1 MPKIAPVAVVSIF
14 EGVGG
19 LACVGT
25 VEDLLVLGLVVRL
38 VVIAGGL
45 AGRGLAAAAVARPCP
60 ALRTNSHPI
69 LRTALRPAPVPAP
82 VTIRRIEL
90 GGRIGH
96 CVYLV
101 WGRLGASHFG
111 RINHTADQT
120 LAPEWAVVPVGL
132 GAVAGSGGDHRPLR
146 LRLRTGRGQ
155 LTVVT
160 ADNSRYIRGSAV

>member
-60 ALRTNSHPI
+60 ALLYN
-69 LRTALRPAPVPAP
+69 
-82 VTIRRIEL
+82 
-90 GGRIGH
+90 
-96 CVYLV
+96 
-101 WGRLGASHFG
+101 
-111 RINHTADQT
+111 
-120 LAPEWAVVPVGL
+120 
-132 GAVAGSGGDHRPLR
+132 
-146 LRLRTGRGQ
+146 
-155 LTVVT
+155 
-160 ADNSRYIRGSAV
+160 

>member
-1 MPKIAPVAVVSIF
+1 MPKIAPVAVVSLF

-69 LRTALRPAPVPAP
+69 LRTAFIFIILFVSLSVAFVDIQEKEKKNRP
-82 VTIRRIEL
+82 
-90 GGRIGH
+90 
-96 CVYLV
+96 VY
-101 WGRLGASHFG
+101 R
-111 RINHTADQT
+111 
-120 LAPEWAVVPVGL
+120 
-132 GAVAGSGGDHRPLR
+132 VA
-146 LRLRTGRGQ
+146 
-155 LTVVT
+155 
-160 ADNSRYIRGSAV
+160 A